1 MFGSVLNMYLKETV
15 PLITGKI
22 FSLFYGKEEP
32 NEMMPNPSIVKIAE
46 TNIRIIKV
54 KQRWQINLSHILTES
69 KTA

>member
-46 TNIRIIKV
+46 TNIRIIKI
-54 KQRWQINLSHILTES
+54 KQR
-69 KTA
+69 